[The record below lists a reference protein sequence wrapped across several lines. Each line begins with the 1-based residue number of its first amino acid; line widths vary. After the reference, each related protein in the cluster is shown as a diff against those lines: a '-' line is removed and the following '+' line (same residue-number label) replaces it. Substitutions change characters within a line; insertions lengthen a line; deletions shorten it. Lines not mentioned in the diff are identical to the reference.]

1 MTNILKDCA
10 KPNAATGDM
19 FAFDERRAEGDST
32 SVLLKMARRGWFVRV
47 GRNGPLL
54 IRTRCCGRRAL
65 DPTWVLAGSNGE
77 Q

>member
-32 SVLLKMARRGWFVRV
+32 SVFLK
-47 GRNGPLL
+47 NGAPRLSF
-54 IRTRCCGRRAL
+54 A
-65 DPTWVLAGSNGE
+65 
-77 Q
+77 